1 LTGFYRQPTIA
12 YEPLTVRKVDP
23 AWVVTA
29 PFIRCSIR
37 RSPHMT
43 GASTFVRKR
52 RAAAD
57 KARQNLSPWAVRLKG
72 AGSTKC
78 WIYVIRLRTKGF

>member
-1 LTGFYRQPTIA
+1 MGRNNTLHSLLNSSLTSHDRRFHLCAGMLTISTRA
-12 YEPLTVRKVDP
+12 TIVRHHQ
-23 AWVVTA
+23 
-29 PFIRCSIR
+29 FQ
-37 RSPHMT
+37 
-43 GASTFVRKR
+43 KR

-78 WIYVIRLRTKGF
+78 WIY